1 MTDKELQKLNR
12 AELLEMLLIQSKK
25 IKKLENDIE
34 DLNAKLEDKR
44 IKIKDSGSMAEA
56 AMKLNEVFEAADK
69 AAAQYLDNAARNA
82 KIQNNI
88 AQKKLE
94 QAEMLL
100 TEAKR
105 RCEEMEND
113 TKHKCDSMLRRARI
127 KAMSSDAY
135 GWQGSAEEA
144 N

>member
-25 IKKLENDIE
+25 IKKLEDCIE

-69 AAAQYLDNAARNA
+69 AAEQYKINAERNA
-82 KIQNNI
+82 KIQNSI

-113 TKHKCDSMLRRARI
+113 TKRKCDSMLRRARI
-127 KAMSSDAY
+127 KAMANDTA
-135 GWQGSAEEA
+135 GWQSGAEEA

>member
-25 IKKLENDIE
+25 IKKLEDCIE

-113 TKHKCDSMLRRARI
+113 TKRKCDSMLRRARM
-127 KAMSSDAY
+127 KAMVNDAADWQSSV
-135 GWQGSAEEA
+135 EEA